1 LFNDVLN
8 SKVIREFNDTLFASL
23 AIPFSFKTTLMYWSI
38 SMIDPELVF
47 PSFLKPFFPQWLNF
61 CLHTLISIL
70 PIFEMF
76 VSQNEFK
83 RRSTCIKLL
92 LAGLLCYSIWIH
104 IVYFKT
110 GFWVYD
116 IFALFDDIQRQI
128 FFLAMGAVGVGLY
141 FLGEFLNV
149 TIVGKSTK
157 KNQRK
162 MK

>member
-1 LFNDVLN
+1 
-8 SKVIREFNDTLFASL
+8 
-23 AIPFSFKTTLMYWSI
+23 
-38 SMIDPELVF
+38 
-47 PSFLKPFFPQWLNF
+47 
-61 CLHTLISIL
+61 
-70 PIFEMF
+70 MF

>member
-1 LFNDVLN
+1 VLN
-8 SKVIREFNDTLFASL
+8 SKVIREFNDILLASL
-23 AIPFSFKTTLMYWSI
+23 VIPFAFKTTLMYWSI

-47 PSFLKPFFPQWLNF
+47 PSSLKAFFPQWLDF
-61 CLHTLISIL
+61 CLHTFISIL

-76 VSQNEFK
+76 VSGNEFK
-83 RRSTCIKLL
+83 KRSTCLKLL
-92 LAGLLCYSIWIH
+92 SAGLISYSIWIH
-104 IVYFKT
+104 TVYFKT

-116 IFALFDDIQRQI
+116 IFKMFDDVQRQI
-128 FFLAMGAVGVGLY
+128 FFIAMGAVGVGLY
-141 FLGEFLNV
+141 FLGELLNV